1 MLYNKKEENVSNH
14 DKFQFPTLDVSTPY
28 KHVTK
33 TNQNLAIL
41 RKVAFQ
47 GIEKSPVSYA
57 S

>member
-1 MLYNKKEENVSNH
+1 MLYNKKKKSCLTLISSNSNA
-14 DKFQFPTLDVSTPY
+14 KLLT
-28 KHVTK
+28 KHVRK
-33 TNQNLAIL
+33 ANQNLAIL